1 MIIRRL
7 REREREIGD
16 RKFVIELDGCRYYQF
31 LIVKKFRN
39 EPLYKKWIVE
49 DAKIDN
55 WKYLRVI

>member
-1 MIIRRL
+1 MIIGRL
-7 REREREIGD
+7 REREREIGLVNLLWNWMD
-16 RKFVIELDGCRYYQF
+16 YQF